1 MSWSAEQ
8 HQAIYSRNQNLLVAA
23 AAGSGKTSVLVERII
38 QRLLDKQ
45 NPVDITQLLVVTFTK
60 AAAAE
65 MRTRVGNALTA
76 ALAAGDNRQ
85 HIERQLLLLNAASIS
100 TLHSFCQSIVRQY
113 FYRLDLDPAFRLA
126 GEAEIELLQFDVMDK
141 LFGERY
147 ETGDEAFYR
156 LIEHYG
162 GERDDVA
169 LAGLILK
176 LYNFARSHPW
186 PEHWLRQLPE
196 AFIAV
201 EPASIDATVWSQ
213 LIREKI
219 GFELEQAL
227 AHYEVM
233 LSELAKP
240 GQPEAYQPVLESD
253 VRQLTAVL
261 AAAKSGWQH
270 LAEALSH
277 CKFEELPRKKQPGV
291 SDEAKEFQQ
300 NGRKRAKALIK
311 KTSELHF
318 SATQAE
324 LLADMAAAGPVV
336 QDLID
341 LTLAYQEAFQQ
352 AKASKGLLDF
362 HDLEHFC
369 LKVLLDP
376 AATPEQVLPSPV
388 AQDMQSKYVEVMV
401 DEYQDTNGVQETIL
415 QLVARSDNR
424 FMVGDVK
431 QSIYRFRLAEPGLF
445 MNKYNCYPLEDTGR
459 QRRIDL
465 SQNFRS
471 QAGVLH
477 AVNFLFKQVMTKNAA
492 EMDYGEKEYLNA
504 GLVYPA
510 TKDRVL
516 SDTVEVHLID
526 RDGGGETTE
535 EQGEEAES
543 AAEATSDKP
552 VENKKELS
560 RFEQEAWL
568 IARRMLELKQQ
579 GYLVYD
585 KGAGWRPLLW
595 RDMVVLLRAVS
606 GKAAILLEAL
616 RYFGIPAYAEQD
628 SGYFQATEVQ
638 IMLSLLNVIDN
649 PRQDIHLAA
658 VLRSPLVG
666 LSAAALAEIRLADG
680 GDLWNAV
687 TSYCQAE
694 QSDEKRARV
703 TGFLHQL
710 RQWRSFAR
718 RRGVAELIWRLYR
731 DTGFYDYAGGMA
743 GGTIRQANLQA
754 LYDRARQFEATNF
767 RGLFRFLRFLDR
779 LLDDGSDM
787 AVARALGEGEDVV
800 RIMSI
805 HKSKGLEFP
814 VVFVAD
820 LGKEFNLRDTR
831 EAILL
836 HKSLGIGPYRYHP
849 EQRFQHPTLAWHG
862 ISHRLVMETKAEE
875 QRILYVALT
884 RAREK
889 LILVGAAAEMAEKC
903 AQWCRYTG
911 RLAAALP
918 DAQIATAKTYLDWL
932 MPAIAR
938 HPDGEPV
945 RRYGGHEGEPAG
957 ELAADFSRWDIRIY
971 RPADLDGLQ
980 GETNERHP
988 WLDLVERLE
997 PVPADDSSEWVF
1009 PALNWQYGH
1018 ENALGIPA
1026 KLSVTEIKRRFETT
1040 GEDASQAWQQPPVI
1054 ARPRF
1059 IQNKSTKFNGAE
1071 IGTIM
1076 HTVMQQVDWQRDIT
1090 PAGIASQVQELVNKE
1105 ILLIE
1110 EVSAVDTQAV
1120 SAFFSSGLGQRL
1132 IRSVWSKRE
1141 MAFSLL
1147 VPAERFYGEMQG
1159 EDEKIFIQGIVDCI
1173 FDDGDGL
1180 VLIDYKTDR
1189 VKAGQELAGK
1199 YATQLRLYAQAVATI
1214 LERPVK
1220 ETYLYVF
1227 STSEVIAVDVH
1238 EQTSNR
1244 KQSAGI

>member
-1 MSWSAEQ
+1 MSWSPEQ

-38 QRLLDKQ
+38 QRVLDPL

-65 MRTRVGNALTA
+65 MRARIGNALTA
-76 ALAAGDNRQ
+76 ALDNGGNRQ
-85 HIERQLLLLNAASIS
+85 HIERQLLLINASSIS
-100 TLHSFCQSIVRQY
+100 TLHSFCQSVVRQY
-113 FYRLDLDPAFRLA
+113 FYQLDLDPAFRLA
-126 GEAEIELLQFDVMDK
+126 GAAEIELLEFDVLDR

-147 ETGDEAFYR
+147 EMGDEAFYR

-162 GERDDVA
+162 GERDDAA

-176 LYNFARSHPW
+176 LHSFARSHPW
-186 PEHWLRQLPE
+186 PEHWLRQLPM
-196 AFIAV
+196 AFTTGNPVA
-201 EPASIDATVWSQ
+201 IDDTVWSA

-219 GFELEQAL
+219 RFELEQVL
-227 AHYEVM
+227 ANYEVM
-233 LSELAKP
+233 LAEVVKP
-240 GQPEAYQPVLESD
+240 GHPEAYQPVLESD
-253 VRQLTAVL
+253 VLQLSQVL
-261 AAAKSGWQH
+261 AAATEGWLS
-270 LAEALSH
+270 LAAALSH
-277 CKFEELPRKKQPGV
+277 CKFEELPRKKMPGV
-291 SDEAKEFQQ
+291 SDEAKEFHQ
-300 NGRKRAKALIK
+300 NGRKRAKAFIK
-311 KTSELHF
+311 KTSELYF
-318 SATQAE
+318 SATGE
-324 LLADMAAAGPVV
+324 EMLADMAAAGPIV

-341 LTLAYQEAFQQ
+341 LTLAYHEGFQQ
-352 AKASKGLLDF
+352 AKGSKGLLDF
-362 HDLEHFC
+362 GDLEHFC
-369 LKVLLDP
+369 LRILLDP
-376 AATPEQVLPSPV
+376 AATPEQLLPSTV
-388 AQDMQSKYVEVMV
+388 ATELRNKYVEVMV

-415 QLVARSDNR
+415 QLVSRSDNR

-445 MNKYNCYPLEDTGR
+445 MNKYNCYSLAGQGQE
-459 QRRIDL
+459 RRIDL
-465 SQNFRS
+465 AQNFRS

-504 GLVYPA
+504 GLIFPE
-510 TKDRVL
+510 TEDLVL
-516 SDTVEVHLID
+516 TDAVEVHLID
-526 RDGGGETTE
+526 RDGTDEPAE
-535 EQGEEAES
+535 EQGDQSESTVAELK
-543 AAEATSDKP
+543 SDKP
-552 VENKKELS
+552 ADNKKELS

-579 GYLVYD
+579 GYQVYD
-585 KGAGWRPLLW
+585 KGVGWRPLAW

-606 GKAAILLEAL
+606 GKASILLDTL

-638 IMLSLLNVIDN
+638 VMLSLLNIIDN

-666 LSAAALAEIRLADG
+666 LSAAELAQVRLAAD

-687 TSYCQAE
+687 TTYCQCE
-694 QSDEKRARV
+694 QSAEEGKRV
-703 TGFLHQL
+703 TVFLHRL
-710 RQWRSFAR
+710 REWRSFAR

-731 DTGFYDYAGGMA
+731 DTGYYDYAGGMA
-743 GGTIRQANLQA
+743 GGTVRQANLRA
-754 LYDRARQFEATNF
+754 LYDRARQYETTNF

-836 HKSLGIGPYRYHP
+836 HKNLGIGPYRYHP
-849 EQRFQHPTLAWHG
+849 EKRFQHPTLAWHG

-875 QRILYVALT
+875 LRILYVALT

-889 LILVGAAAEMAEKC
+889 LILVGSAAAMAEKC
-903 AQWCRYTG
+903 AQWSRYAG
-911 RLAAALP
+911 RLEVALP

-932 MPAIAR
+932 VPAITR
-938 HPDGEPV
+938 HPQGEAL
-945 RRYGGHEGEPAG
+945 RQYGAYEGPLAG
-957 ELAADFSRWDIRIY
+957 LVAADSSQWEVHIY
-971 RPADLDGLQ
+971 RPGDLGGQ
-980 GETNERHP
+980 QATAKERHP
-988 WLDLVERLE
+988 WLEQVEQLE
-997 PVPADDSSEWVF
+997 PVPIEESVDWVEA
-1009 PALNWQYGH
+1009 ALSWQY
-1018 ENALGIPA
+1018 NYQAAVAIPA
-1026 KLSVTEIKRRFETT
+1026 KLSVTEIKRRFEVP
-1040 GEDASQAWQQPPVI
+1040 EEEAEPVWQQPAVI

-1059 IQNKSTKFNGAE
+1059 IQNKSTKLTGAE

-1076 HTVMQQVDWQRDIT
+1076 HTVMQQVNWQGDIS
-1090 PAGIASQVQELVNKE
+1090 ANGIASQVKELVTRE
-1105 ILLIE
+1105 ILLPDE
-1110 EVSAVDTQAV
+1110 APAVDVQAISSFFV
-1120 SAFFSSGLGQRL
+1120 SDLGQRL
-1132 IRSVWSKRE
+1132 MQSPWSKRE
-1141 MAFSLL
+1141 MTFSLL
-1147 VPAERFYGEMQG
+1147 LPAERFYEEMSG
-1159 EDEKIFIQGIVDCI
+1159 TEEKIFIQGVVDCL
-1173 FDDGDGL
+1173 FADGDGL

-1189 VKAGQELAGK
+1189 VKEGRELAGK
-1199 YATQLRLYAQAVATI
+1199 YATQLRLYAQAVEAI
-1214 LERPVK
+1214 LQKPVK

-1227 STSEVIAVDVH
+1227 STSEVIAIDVR
-1238 EQTSNR
+1238 EQLV
-1244 KQSAGI
+1244 K